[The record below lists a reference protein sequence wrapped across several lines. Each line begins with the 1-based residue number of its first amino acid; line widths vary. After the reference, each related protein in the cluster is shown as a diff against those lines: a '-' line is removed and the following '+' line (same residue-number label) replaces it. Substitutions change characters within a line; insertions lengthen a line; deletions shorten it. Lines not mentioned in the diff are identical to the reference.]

1 MGTNKAPQPLVNES
15 LINELTTRAIA
26 EIYPSPEMLAKELKS
41 GRRLTAYLGIDPT
54 MSDLHV
60 GHVSQ
65 LLKLRL
71 LQKLNHR
78 IILLVGDFTGMI
90 GDPTDKIGDQD

>member
-1 MGTNKAPQPLVNES
+1 MGTNDTPQPIVDEAI
-15 LINELTTRAIA
+15 INELTTRAIA
-26 EIYPSPEMLAKELKS
+26 EIYPSPELLAKELHT

-54 MSDLHV
+54 MPDLHV

-65 LLKLRL
+65 LLKLRQ

-78 IILLVGDFTGMI
+78 VILLIGDFTGMI
-90 GDPTDKIGDQD
+90 GDPSDKTA